1 MSLYKYHA
9 ILDDGRRCQ
18 SCCNRWQIFGA
29 FDWQSGWENDCG
41 DCIVRWYRGQVVGAS
56 RDLRNMVAATN
67 LFGLGVIATTTVFLF
82 AKLDVRFYRHI
93 ASLRRRIRMFTAS
106 LTNPVDSDGE
116 YFEHIHSALPWLVF
130 PLTCLRDITLQ
141 SRALQQE
148 LLREVPIFD
157 LSLLDA
163 IALYLLEIGS
173 VSRKCVISYVQG
185 RDYALEA
192 CWKKYISQGRYWMH
206 NFVTEEWFYVDDP
219 HPWKRYAYKSRLWWM
234 HGSWSRTTPSRWFWE
249 P

>member
-1 MSLYKYHA
+1 M
-9 ILDDGRRCQ
+9 
-18 SCCNRWQIFGA
+18 
-29 FDWQSGWENDCG
+29 
-41 DCIVRWYRGQVVGAS
+41 S
-56 RDLRNMVAATN
+56 RDIRNMVAVMN
-67 LFGLGVIATTTVFLF
+67 LFGLGVIATTIVFLF
-82 AKLDVRFYRHI
+82 ANLDVRFYRHS

-163 IALYLLEIGS
+163 IALYLLEIRS

-192 CWKKYISQGRYWMH
+192 CWKKYISQGSYWMH